1 MILHLPTYPS
11 STALVHILAIESLCW
26 DFDRK
31 MEKSQIKLGD
41 NQNTRKFLLQFK
53 FIQYLAF

>member
-11 STALVHILAIESLCW
+11 SIALIHILAIESLCW
-26 DFDRK
+26 DFGRK

-41 NQNTRKFLLQFK
+41 NQNTKKFLLQFIC
-53 FIQYLAF
+53 IQYLAF